1 MQLRGKPRKKWLD
14 NLIGFG
20 LQLVIV
26 SFKRRNVH
34 GPNLMEIAFK
44 RHQNLTVTCLRSPQN
59 LSQLTTLLKE
69 RQKKRHC
76 LAAQSYYL
84 CAGLT
89 SLMSVSLFLKTV
101 LLTQTPYRVIKYL
114 CTKIY
119 TVGELL
125 SQL

>member
-44 RHQNLTVTCLRSPQN
+44 RHQNLTVTCLRSLQN
-59 LSQLTTLLKE
+59 LSVNHVVERKTEKKALFGCSILLFMC
-69 RQKKRHC
+69 RFDFPD
-76 LAAQSYYL
+76 
-84 CAGLT
+84 
-89 SLMSVSLFLKTV
+89 V
-101 LLTQTPYRVIKYL
+101 RV
-114 CTKIY
+114 
-119 TVGELL
+119 VVP
-125 SQL
+125 

>member
-44 RHQNLTVTCLRSPQN
+44 RHPNLTVTCLRSPQN

-69 RQKKRHC
+69 RQKKGIVW
-76 LAAQSYYL
+76 L
-84 CAGLT
+84 
-89 SLMSVSLFLKTV
+89 
-101 LLTQTPYRVIKYL
+101 PNPI
-114 CTKIY
+114 IY
-119 TVGELL
+119 VPV
-125 SQL
+125 